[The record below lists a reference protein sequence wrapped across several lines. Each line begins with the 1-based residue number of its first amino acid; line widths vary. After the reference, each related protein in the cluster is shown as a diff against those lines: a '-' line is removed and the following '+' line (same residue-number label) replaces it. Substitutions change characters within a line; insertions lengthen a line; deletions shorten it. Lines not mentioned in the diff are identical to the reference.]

1 MSAFR
6 RRFVLAASRH
16 TFGRKNCRL
25 SLRPQPPSGVQNSSE
40 ICVGHH
46 SGDAARLLR
55 TRDGW
60 ETDCVG
66 GDVPELGKASG
77 VFASR
82 SRQRR
87 LSGAADLRLQVL
99 RGFGSQRRRIR
110 GRANGKSEN
119 GANYSPGK
127 LTIDGRARDP
137 ILLSH
142 WPAFAAFS
150 PGLRMRL

>member
-6 RRFVLAASRH
+6 RRFVLAARH

-25 SLRPQPPSGVQNSSE
+25 SLRPQPPSGAQNSSE
-40 ICVGHH
+40 ICIGHH
-46 SGDAARLLR
+46 SRDAARLLKNAGWMG
-55 TRDGW
+55 DGLRW
-60 ETDCVG
+60 RRCARAGESQWG
-66 GDVPELGKASG
+66 IREPFPPASAFG
-77 VFASR
+77 SCRPSVAG
-82 SRQRR
+82 
-87 LSGAADLRLQVL
+87 LA
-99 RGFGSQRRRIR
+99 GFGSQRRRIR

-150 PGLRMRL
+150 PWLRMRL